1 MTCVCTPPTPRKTPQ
16 KTDIASGGS
25 GGPRSASWRTA
36 GTATGWWC
44 LAALASSTSSKWPSA
59 APPKRWPLR
68 TRMPTPTPSPPEP
81 SPITVAVGQFGEV
94 IARGLLEILEGD
106 RALRVV
112 GAGLD
117 HAALQGAVAHREA
130 RVVILDEDSALV
142 PAVPKRLRGAR
153 S

>member
-1 MTCVCTPPTPRKTPQ
+1 
-16 KTDIASGGS
+16 
-25 GGPRSASWRTA
+25 
-36 GTATGWWC
+36 
-44 LAALASSTSSKWPSA
+44 
-59 APPKRWPLR
+59 
-68 TRMPTPTPSPPEP
+68 MPTPTPSPPEP

-153 S
+153 SDVGLVVLAHRPTSAYAERVLEFGVPVCLPMDAPDEEILQGIHLAADAGHWPDSATS